1 MLLDKSLEELDGIDW
16 GEPDPPWSLAVDCHR
31 LRRLALKD
39 FTDFDL
45 ARMIR
50 QKIDLDW
57 LVPVALVRLLDEPD
71 AGELYDGETMTAV
84 MKLPSEFWNG
94 HPDLARSLD
103 LVVKSA
109 LARLPEYTELY
120 GELEADTAKLLHD
133 YKRS

>member
-1 MLLDKSLEELDGIDW
+1 MLLDKSLEELDGINW

-57 LVPVALVRLLDEPD
+57 LIPVALVRLLDEPD
-71 AGELYDGETMTAV
+71 AGELYDGELVTAV
-84 MKLPSEFWNG
+84 IKLPSGFWAG
-94 HPDLARSLD
+94 HPDLSRSLD
-103 LVVKSA
+103 SVVKNA

-120 GELEADTAKLLHD
+120 GDLGADAVKLLHD